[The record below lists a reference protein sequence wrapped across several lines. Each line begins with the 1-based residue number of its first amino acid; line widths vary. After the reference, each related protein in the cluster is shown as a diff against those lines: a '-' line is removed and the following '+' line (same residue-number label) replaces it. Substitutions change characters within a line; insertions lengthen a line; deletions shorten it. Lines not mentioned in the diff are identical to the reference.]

1 MKPVVAFLLLTW
13 PALAQDDDR
22 AHIKIYEKTVPSV
35 VAVRALA
42 VLGERSGTGVILD
55 EAGYILTSYSIV
67 PEDAEDI
74 RVWLKGPRLVKACV
88 VKASKKDEI
97 TILKI
102 DTKHP
107 LKPIE
112 LHPDSSKVRIGEV
125 SYTLGNAYNSAINDD
140 QPSFNVGIVS
150 GFYNLKEARAD
161 AHYTGYVFETTA
173 AVNWGLEGGPLL
185 DAQGRMLG
193 MITLNY
199 SPSRWLGNAIPI
211 NVLRPRI
218 EQLLREAKTDARIA
232 AEPEGEGYLG
242 LKVRQEGRHVVVEE
256 VDARGPAAQM
266 GIQKG
271 DILKA
276 VGGEPIASV
285 QQWQTLTR
293 DLKVGALIEI
303 TIVSGGLEDTVKL
316 EVGRRPK

>member
-1 MKPVVAFLLLTW
+1 MRRFVAFLLLPW
-13 PALAQDDDR
+13 LAVAQDDDQ
-22 AHIKIYEKTVPSV
+22 AHIQVYDKTVNSV

-55 EAGYILTSYSIV
+55 DAGYILTSYSIV

-74 RVWLKGPRLVKACV
+74 RVWLKGPRLVKAKV
-88 VKASKKDEI
+88 VKASKKDEV

-102 DTKHP
+102 ETKHT
-107 LKPIE
+107 LKPIQF
-112 LHPDSSKVRIGEV
+112 HPDSSKVKIGEV
-125 SYTLGNAYNSAINDD
+125 SYTLGNAYNSTINDD

-150 GFYNLKEARAD
+150 GFYNLKEAKAD

-185 DAQGRMLG
+185 DAQGRMVG

-211 NVLRPRI
+211 NVIRPRI
-218 EQLLREAKTDARIA
+218 EQLLKEAKDEVKIA
-232 AEPEGEGYLG
+232 VEPEGEGYLG
-242 LKVRQEGRHVVVEE
+242 IKVKQEGEKVVVEH
-256 VDARGPAAQM
+256 VDQDGPAAQM

-271 DILKA
+271 DIIKA
-276 VGGEPIASV
+276 VGGEPLASV
-285 QQWQTLTR
+285 EQWVALTKG
-293 DLKVGALIEI
+293 LKVGALIEV
-303 TIVSGGLEDTVKL
+303 TIVTSGLEDTIKL